1 MARSINKAIIVGNL
15 TRDPEMKYTPNGRAV
30 ANFGVATN
38 RRWTTNGEQRE
49 ETEFHNVVAW
59 GKLAE
64 ICSQLLK
71 KGRKVYIEGRL
82 RTRNWEDKNGV
93 KHYRT
98 EIVALDMLVLD
109 RRPEGLSDKVGAE
122 GGKTAVPETV
132 SEAPQV
138 EVVPT
143 EEEAKKGSK
152 KSGDASK
159 GKKLSPA
166 ESGTKSLPRRQAG
179 ASGGKTSKGSKGAK
193 TEDVALKEIPF

>member
-1 MARSINKAIIVGNL
+1 MSRSINKVIIVGNL

-38 RRWTTNGEQRE
+38 RRWTSNGEPKE

-82 RTRNWEDKNGV
+82 RTRSWEDQQGA

-98 EIVALDMLVLD
+98 EIVALDMVVLD
-109 RRPEGLSDKVGAE
+109 KREGGAGNAGAE
-122 GGKTAVPETV
+122 GSNEIVPDVPVEEKGGK
-132 SEAPQV
+132 SGKS
-138 EVVPT
+138 
-143 EEEAKKGSK
+143 KKGAG
-152 KSGDASK
+152 KSGKAAKD
-159 GKKLSPA
+159 
-166 ESGTKSLPRRQAG
+166 EDISL
-179 ASGGKTSKGSKGAK
+179 
-193 TEDVALKEIPF
+193 EEIPF